1 MYHKEYCNFVRP
13 TSEETATSAFF
24 ATSLNGETAR
34 KLYLEEVGNCNNPQ
48 EFKSTVTIK
57 SECEIKRKRKG
68 DEIELSNLQLFHC
81 VQNNDVDKLRQILD
95 RCPDKINTLDEFG
108 WSLLMIACQ
117 ANSIETVEELLK
129 RKIDTTIRDKAGRS
143 AQSLVIRN
151 KNVVLAD
158 ILLKHCRQ
166 ITSHNDKSKDI
177 KSQNKSLKENYVCEI
192 CDNQVFDNKIEH
204 LKSTI
209 HNINASKG
217 KKIPTKYV
225 IPESNKG
232 YQIMLKVGWDKEDG
246 LGPDGTGRKYPIKGI
261 QKKDKKGLG
270 HKNKRN
276 QTPTT
281 ETAREFNKKLVFR
294 EYDKHRRME
303 INFRREFY

>member
-1 MYHKEYCNFVRP
+1 MYHKEYFNFVRP
-13 TSEETATSAFF
+13 TSEETATSTFF

-34 KLYLEEVGNCNNPQ
+34 KLYLEEVGSCHNSQNLI
-48 EFKSTVTIK
+48 STANQ
-57 SECEIKRKRKG
+57 SECKIKRKSKADG
-68 DEIELSNLQLFHC
+68 IELSNLQLFHC
-81 VQNNDVDKLRQILD
+81 VQNNDVDKLRQFLD
-95 RCPDKINTLDEFG
+95 TYPDKINTLDEFG

-129 RKIDTTIRDKAGRS
+129 RKIDTTVRDKAGRS

-151 KNVVLAD
+151 KNVTLAD
-158 ILLKHCRQ
+158 ILLKHSRQ
-166 ITSHNDKSKDI
+166 ISLHDKKIKDT
-177 KSQNKSLKENYVCEI
+177 KSNSNGLNENYVCEI
-192 CDNQVFDNKIEH
+192 CDNKVFENKMEH
-204 LKSTI
+204 LSSTI

-232 YQIMLKVGWDKEDG
+232 YQIMLKGGWDKEEG
-246 LGPDGTGRKYPIKGI
+246 LGPDGTGRKYPIRGI

-270 HKNKRN
+270 HKLKKK

-281 ETAREFNKKLVFR
+281 ESVREFNKKMAFR
-294 EYDKHRRME
+294 EHDKHKRME

>member
-13 TSEETATSAFF
+13 TSEETATSTFF

-34 KLYLEEVGNCNNPQ
+34 KLYLEEVGSCHNSQ
-48 EFKSTVTIK
+48 KSKSTVNQ
-57 SECEIKRKRKG
+57 SECKIKRKSKD
-68 DEIELSNLQLFHC
+68 DEIELSNLQMYHC
-81 VQNNDVDKLRQILD
+81 VQNNDVDKLRQFLD
-95 RCPDKINTLDEFG
+95 KYPDKINTLDEFG

-129 RKIDTTIRDKAGRS
+129 RNINTAVRDKAGRS

-151 KNVVLAD
+151 KNVILAD
-158 ILLKHCRQ
+158 ILLKHSRQ
-166 ITSHNDKSKDI
+166 ISLHKDKINDK
-177 KSQNKSLKENYVCEI
+177 KSNSDRLKENYVCEI
-192 CDNQVFDNKIEH
+192 CDNKVFENKIEH
-204 LKSTI
+204 LSSTI

-232 YQIMLKVGWDKEDG
+232 YQIMLKVGWDKEEG
-246 LGPDGTGRKYPIKGI
+246 LGPDGTGRKYPIRGI

-270 HKNKRN
+270 HKLKKKE
-276 QTPTT
+276 TPTT
-281 ETAREFNKKLVFR
+281 ESVREFNKKLASR
-294 EYDKHRRME
+294 EHDKHKRME

>member
-13 TSEETATSAFF
+13 TCEETATSKFF

-34 KLYLEEVGNCNNPQ
+34 KLYLEEVGSCHNSQ
-48 EFKSTVTIK
+48 KLKSTVNQ
-57 SECEIKRKRKG
+57 SECKIKHKSKAY
-68 DEIELSNLQLFHC
+68 EIELSNLQLYHC
-81 VQNNDVDKLRQILD
+81 VQNNDVDKLRQFLD
-95 RCPDKINTLDEFG
+95 RYPDKINTLDEFG

-129 RKIDTTIRDKAGRS
+129 RKIDTAVRDKAGRS

-151 KNVVLAD
+151 KNVILAD
-158 ILLKHCRQ
+158 ILLKHSRQ
-166 ITSHNDKSKDI
+166 ISLHEDNINDK
-177 KSQNKSLKENYVCEI
+177 KSNSNRLKENYVCEI
-192 CDNQVFDNKIEH
+192 CDNKVFENKIEH
-204 LKSTI
+204 LSSTI

-232 YQIMLKVGWDKEDG
+232 YQIMLKVGWDKEEG
-246 LGPDGTGRKYPIKGI
+246 LGPDGTGRKYPIRGI

-270 HKNKRN
+270 HKLKKKL
-276 QTPTT
+276 TPIT
-281 ETAREFNKKLVFR
+281 ESVREFNKKLASR